1 MNDLDYMRLA
11 IELANKGAGYVN
23 PNPLV
28 GAVVVKNNKIIG
40 QGYHEYFGG
49 LHAERNALNSC
60 SESPEGATLYVTL
73 EPCCHYGKTPPCT
86 EAIIENGIKKVV
98 IGTLDPNPLMSG
110 KSVRILKD
118 HQIEVITDIL
128 KEECDHLIRVFR
140 KYVSTKEPFVL
151 MKYAMTI
158 DGKIATYANNSKWI
172 SGEESRAHVHSTRH
186 ALSSIMVGVGTV
198 LKDDPMLTCR
208 IENGKNPIRIICD
221 TNLRTPIASN
231 IVKTADSVKTY
242 IATACDD
249 LDKMESYEKYGCE
262 FIRLNKKN
270 GHINLKE
277 LMCTLGEMGIDS
289 VLLEG
294 GSELNWSA
302 LNEHIVDE
310 VQVYLAP
317 KIFGGIAKSP
327 VSGQGVVFPDEA
339 FHLEPYSISRLGNDY
354 LIESEVIYPCLQES

>member
-1 MNDLDYMRLA
+1 MSDLNYMRLA
-11 IELANKGAGYVN
+11 IELAGKGTGYVN

-28 GAVVVKNNKIIG
+28 GAVVVKNNKVIG
-40 QGYHEYFGG
+40 QGYHEYLGG

-86 EAIIENGIKKVV
+86 EAIIESGIKRVV
-98 IGTLDPNPLMSG
+98 IGTLDPNPIVSG
-110 KSVRILKD
+110 KSVQILRD
-118 HQIEVITDIL
+118 HRIEVITGIL
-128 KEECDHLIRVFR
+128 KKECDHLTRVFQ
-140 KYVSTKEPFVL
+140 KYISTKQPFVL

-158 DGKIATYANNSKWI
+158 DGKIATYTNNSKWI
-172 SGEESRAHVHSTRH
+172 SGEESRAHVHKTRH
-186 ALSSIMVGVGTV
+186 ALSSIMIGVNTV
-198 LKDDPMLTCR
+198 IKDDPMLTCR

-221 TNLRTPIASN
+221 TNLRTPITSN
-231 IVKTADSVKTY
+231 IVKTAASVETY

-249 LDKMESYEKYGCE
+249 EDKMASYEKCGCKL
-262 FIRLNKKN
+262 IRLKKKH
-270 GHINLKE
+270 GRIDLKE
-277 LMCTLGEMGIDS
+277 LMISLGEMGVDS

-302 LNEHIVDE
+302 LKEQIVDE

-327 VSGQGVVFPDEA
+327 VSGQGVALPDDA
-339 FHLEPYSISRLGNDY
+339 FRLNPYSVSQLGNDY
-354 LIESEVIYPCLQES
+354 LIESEVFYPCSQES